1 MIRSRLIDRR
11 PRRIRTW
18 RRVGLH
24 AALLL
29 AACTGTRLCAQAIP
43 AASPD
48 AQHIADIESRLNEV
62 TATLAQT
69 QKALQQSLVDIEY
82 LRTQLNAIRQTS
94 AALPPPPPPNTT
106 ASSVP
111 VEAQIA
117 ALHEQQDVLQA
128 EIKQHDQTKVETES
142 KYSLKVTG
150 LVLFNAF
157 ATAGVVDNAELP
169 SLALPRNP
177 GSSHGSLGAS
187 ARQTVFGVVASGPVI
202 AGAQTSATLNVD
214 FFGGSTTNTF
224 GYTAP
229 DGFVRMRDSQL
240 SLDWSQ
246 TTLQLGYT
254 NPLISPLSPTSYAT
268 VAQPALSYSGNL
280 WAWSPQIR
288 IEQRVPLS
296 GNSGFALEAGLIS
309 PVSPIYNSI
318 QLDSPIE
325 ASRRPAVEGRIS
337 FHADNTTNSS
347 PHSLAFG
354 VGAYSANQFYNSA
367 NRIHSWAVT
376 GDWRI
381 PLSQWLDLSGEV
393 YRGRSLGGLGGGVYK
408 DILSGTDP
416 ITGLSRTVGVETAG
430 GWAQLKLN
438 IGQHLE
444 ANTMFGLDDA
454 FASSLRSVI
463 LPSGSGALTQSA
475 RNSTVTGN
483 LIFRPRSSL
492 FISPEY
498 RRLLTWR
505 ITGAPYAANIFT
517 LSAGYQF

>member
-1 MIRSRLIDRR
+1 MRSQVIDRCPCR
-11 PRRIRTW
+11 MRQWHRA
-18 RRVGLH
+18 GLH
-24 AALLL
+24 AAVLL
-29 AACTGTRLCAQAIP
+29 AAFAGSRMYSQAAP
-43 AASPD
+43 AASP
-48 AQHIADIESRLNEV
+48 QSRQITDIENRLNEV
-62 TATLAQT
+62 TAALAQT
-69 QKALQQSLVDIEY
+69 QKALQQSLIDIEH
-82 LRTQLNAIRQTS
+82 LRTELNAMRQTN
-94 AALPPPPPPNTT
+94 AALPPPSPAT
-106 ASSVP
+106 ASSSS

-117 ALHEQQDVLQA
+117 ALHEQQEVLQA

-157 ATAGVVDNAELP
+157 STAGVVDNAELP

-187 ARQTVFGVVASGPVI
+187 VRQTVFGVAATGPMI
-202 AGAQTSATLNVD
+202 GGAQTSATLNAD
-214 FFGGSTTNTF
+214 FFGGTTTNAF
-224 GYTAP
+224 GYATP
-229 DGFVRMRDSQL
+229 EGYVRMRDSQL
-240 SLDWSQ
+240 SLDWSK

-280 WAWSPQIR
+280 WAWSPQIKL
-288 IEQRVPLS
+288 EQRVPLV

-309 PVSPIYNSI
+309 PISPIYNSV

-337 FHADNTTNSS
+337 YHADNTANSS
-347 PHSLAFG
+347 PHSLDFG
-354 VGAYSANQFYNSA
+354 VGAYTANQFYNST

-381 PLSQWLDLSGEV
+381 PLSHYFDLSGEV
-393 YRGRSLGGLGGGVYK
+393 YRGNSLGGLGGGVYK
-408 DILSGTDP
+408 DILTGTDP
-416 ITGLSRTVGVETAG
+416 ITGLSRTVGVDTAG

-438 IGQHLE
+438 MGQRFE
-444 ANTMFGLDDA
+444 ANSMFGLDDA
-454 FASSLRSVI
+454 FASSFRSVI
-463 LPSGSGALTQSA
+463 LPSGSGALIQSA
-475 RNSTVTGN
+475 RNSTITGN
-483 LIFRPRSSL
+483 VIFRPRSSL

-505 ITGAPYAANIFT
+505 ITGAPYSANIFT